1 MLAQNTSSDVP
12 NFLFFSQVDLLR
24 GLLTALHIDD
34 VNMDDL
40 CSFGEF
46 CKNRSTTSYTRSAV
60 EEKLTENEIGGVILG
75 SLRSGINTQPLDRD
89 EYLEEKRSNVTNKTE
104 RGRYTRNAVYNEFEK
119 YQTWKNLEGKSDIN
133 DVVLRILKDSNLSQ
147 IFDSAYVD
155 EVQDF
160 SYASLLLMCS
170 IGGRLGLKWIFAG
183 DTAQMVSSCVHL
195 YTYLDC
201 FR

>member
-1 MLAQNTSSDVP
+1 MP

-24 GLLTALHIDD
+24 GLLTALNIDD

-40 CSFGEF
+40 CGFREF
-46 CKNRSTTSYTRSAV
+46 CKERSTTSYTRSAV

-75 SLRSGINTQPLDRD
+75 SLRSGINKQPLDRE

-104 RGRYTRNAVYNEFEK
+104 RGRSTRNVVYNEFEK

-133 DVVLRILKDSNLSQ
+133 DVVLRILEDSNLTQ

-160 SYASLLLMCS
+160 SYASLLLMCT
-170 IGGRLGLKWIFAG
+170 IGGGQALKWIFAG
-183 DTAQMVSSCVHL
+183 DTAQMVSSCVNI
-195 YTYLDC
+195 C
-201 FR
+201 IRIRFFF